1 MLRPAEGGCG
11 NAAVRKRRRG
21 GARRTFQL
29 VMAQKHFL
37 LPPRVCRRG
46 TAGSRDKQDKGCFA
60 CTPMSLIK
68 TVAGRCPCASVGA
81 PRWARCAV
89 EAAIAAAAGR
99 AMPRCAITLKHFSH
113 YINMSTSLDR
123 PKQILNEKTLAG
135 HSRYGEASATAASW
149 RANDGGR
156 QRKTA
161 CPLLYR

>member
-1 MLRPAEGGCG
+1 MRALGLRSLLRPAEGGCG

-99 AMPRCAITLKHFSH
+99 AMPRSQCAITLKHFSH
-113 YINMSTSLDR
+113 HINMSTSLDS
-123 PKQILNEKTLAG
+123 KQILKYEALKT
-135 HSRYGEASATAASW
+135 H
-149 RANDGGR
+149 
-156 QRKTA
+156 KKK
-161 CPLLYR
+161 